1 RFLPGPGQA
10 ALRSLPWGEKRGNVG
25 HFLSSVMRSP
35 SNRHWLSTIRTYLG
49 GIPESAIIVETAI
62 TKECTTL
69 EYFLNH
75 PMRTLSLNRGATIR
89 TYLGGIAETAIIE
102 ETAMTIGF
110 TTLDEL
116 LNDPM
121 VQLVMKRD
129 GVRPEQLRSMLER
142 VEARPKEAVPPA
154 HVIDSR
160 CRAE

>member
-1 RFLPGPGQA
+1 MARRGNDRFLPCPGQA
-10 ALRSLPWGEKRGNVG
+10 ALRSLPWRADIRRNIG
-25 HFLSSVMRSP
+25 HFIPSVMRSP
-35 SNRHWLSTIRTYLG
+35 SNLHWR
-49 GIPESAIIVETAI
+49 
-62 TKECTTL
+62 
-69 EYFLNH
+69 
-75 PMRTLSLNRGATIR
+75 ATIR

-102 ETAMTIGF
+102 ETAMTTGF

-142 VEARPKEAVPPA
+142 VEARSKEAIPPA

-160 CRAE
+160 CRAEQLCL